1 MLFGGRG
8 LGEEGVDNVID
19 LKSSERNSKLCDL
32 LPESTVEIASCSG
45 EAAFL
50 DPSSRPLRPLSD
62 ARSSETKRRKISLF
76 KWNF

>member
-32 LPESTVEIASCSG
+32 LPESTVEIASSG

-76 KWNF
+76 KRNF

>member
-45 EAAFL
+45 EAAFF